1 MVARGV
7 VDRRLRSAEILAVGS
22 ELLTPFRTDTNSLFL
37 TARLNELGIDV
48 CGKAIVADDPAALQS
63 ALRGALDRADVV
75 LTTGGLGPTDDD
87 LTREAIA
94 AVVGVASVEDG
105 TVLAAIAARFASRGM
120 RMPAINGR
128 QAQIPSGATVLPN
141 PRGTA
146 PGLWMP
152 VSDRVIVALPGPPRE
167 LEPMFDAEVVPRL
180 QARGS
185 RGVLR
190 RRVLKIAGRGESH
203 VDELAQPVYGP
214 WRDADVPITTTILA
228 SSGQVELHLAAQ
240 GQDSVTLDRVLAAA
254 VEDMQ
259 MALGP
264 IVFSVDGLSLEEVVG
279 QRLRERGLM
288 LAAAESCTGG
298 LLMGALTDVAGSSD
312 WTAGGVVAYSNAVKE
327 QSLGVPG
334 DLIATNGAVS
344 EPVALAMAEGV
355 RLRLGA
361 DIGVGIT
368 GIAGPGGGTKLK
380 PVGTVVFA
388 VVGPGESRV
397 VRTVRFPGDR
407 AMVRRMAVHTALD
420 LVRRALSDQT

>member
-1 MVARGV
+1 VVARGV